1 MLEPLGLAGGD
12 ERLYR
17 TVLERPGSSARELAD
32 STGVVLPQVRA
43 ALNRLAA
50 MRLIQRR
57 PGRPVTF
64 LAIPPDIAITALVNE
79 RQAELEQARLAVP
92 ELVSCYQ
99 QATATTR
106 PGNLLEVFTGPN
118 VGHKRFLEIQAAA
131 TTELLIFD
139 RVSDREVVG
148 EPEMEAEAP
157 VLGRGVS
164 CRGIYETS
172 GLDIPGRLPYIR
184 RLATLGERARV
195 APRLPMKMVICDR
208 RMAML
213 PLSATE
219 DSATESVLL
228 VSRSALLDALVE
240 IFEEYWQHSVPISS
254 GVPKAPDALPPDQY
268 EVLQLLTTGLKDEAI
283 ARQLGTSMRTTR
295 RRIAAL
301 LATLG
306 VATRFQAGVEAA
318 RRGLL

>member
-12 ERLYR
+12 ELLYR
-17 TVLERPGSSARELAD
+17 AVLRRPGASARELAD
-32 STGVVLPQVRA
+32 TVGQLLPQVRT

-50 MRLIQRR
+50 MRLVQRS

-64 LAIPPDIAITALVNE
+64 LATPPDIAITALVNE
-79 RQAELEQARLAVP
+79 RQTELEQARLALP
-92 ELVSCYQ
+92 ELVAQYQ

-106 PGNLLEVFTGPN
+106 PGSLLEVFTGPSI
-118 VGHKRFLEIQAAA
+118 GYKRFLDIQAAA

-139 RVSDREVVG
+139 RVSDRQVTGEVEV
-148 EPEMEAEAP
+148 EAEAP
-157 VLGRGVS
+157 VLDRGVH
-164 CRGIYETS
+164 CRGIYEAS
-172 GLDIPGRLPYIR
+172 SLDIPGRLPHIR
-184 RLATLGERARV
+184 RLATMGERSRV

-208 RMAML
+208 RLAML
-213 PLSATE
+213 PLSATDE
-219 DSATESVLL
+219 TATESVLL
-228 VSRSALLDALVE
+228 VGRSALLDALVE
-240 IFEEYWQHSVPISS
+240 IFEAYWQSSVPISS
-254 GVPKAPDALPPDQY
+254 GAPRAASKLPSGQY
-268 EVLQLLTTGLKDEAI
+268 DVLQLLATGLKDEAI